1 MSFQGGENLV
11 ASNAPVP
18 AVAGGEGNKGE
29 DAGAAAGGGDQP
41 LSKSELKRIAKEK
54 QIAEKKAA
62 KAAEK
67 AAKAAAAAQ

>member
-1 MSFQGGENLV
+1 M
-11 ASNAPVP
+11 
-18 AVAGGEGNKGE
+18 E
-29 DAGAAAGGGDQP
+29 DDGAAAGGSDQP